1 VRASPLSCL
10 LPLALFATAPLS
22 AQSMREFSYERGL
35 QGEKT
40 LRAVIDFAAGT
51 LELRRAPR
59 GRLYGFQLLY
69 DADRFEPVG
78 SYDPRGAEV
87 RIGVSSMRRGG
98 VRVSRRDAL
107 PQSALVELNPDVPLS
122 LDVSFGAA
130 DSRLELGSLT
140 LNDLSLKTGAS
151 RTEVRFSTPARGE
164 CRSAFVAAGAG
175 EVEIRHMGNSGCRHW
190 RFDGGVGAVSLDL
203 SGEWE
208 RDARLVMQMA
218 LGGTTLILPRAS
230 KLGVKISLSGFLAGF
245 EGSGFKKRD
254 GVWYS
259 PGYDQAARTVD
270 VTVTGALGGVKV
282 EWR

>member
-1 VRASPLSCL
+1 
-10 LPLALFATAPLS
+10 
-22 AQSMREFSYERGL
+22 MREFSYERGR

-40 LRAVIDFAAGT
+40 LRAVIEFAAGT
-51 LELRRAPR
+51 LELRSAPR
-59 GRLYGFQLLY
+59 ARLYGFQLHY

-130 DSRLELGSLT
+130 DSRLELGGLT
-140 LNDLSLKTGAS
+140 LNDVSLKTGAS

-164 CRSAFVAAGAG
+164 CRSGFVASGAG
-175 EVEIRHMGNSGCRHW
+175 EVEIRHLGNSGCRHW

-203 SGEWE
+203 SGEWA
-208 RDARLVMQMA
+208 RDTRLVMQMA
-218 LGGTTLILPRAS
+218 LGGTTLIIPKGS
-230 KLGVKISLSGFLAGF
+230 TLGVKISLSGFLAGF

-254 GVWYS
+254 GAWYS
-259 PGYDQAARTVD
+259 PGYDQAVRKVD
-270 VTVTGALGGVKV
+270 VAVTGALGGVKV

>member
-1 VRASPLSCL
+1 
-10 LPLALFATAPLS
+10 
-22 AQSMREFSYERGL
+22 MREFSYERGL
-35 QGEKT
+35 QGEKS
-40 LRAVIDFAAGT
+40 LRAVIEFAAGT
-51 LELRRAPR
+51 LELRSGPR
-59 GRLYGFQLLY
+59 GRLYSFQLYY

-87 RIGVSSMRRGG
+87 RIGVSSLRRGG
-98 VRVSRRDAL
+98 VRVSRKDAL
-107 PQSALVELNPDVPLS
+107 PQSALVELSPDVPLS
-122 LDVSFGAA
+122 LDVSFGAS
-130 DSRLELGSLT
+130 DSRLELGRLRLS
-140 LNDLSLKTGAS
+140 DLSLKTGAS

-164 CRSAFVAAGAG
+164 CRSAFVASGAG

-218 LGGTTLILPRAS
+218 LGGTTLIIPKAS

-245 EGSGFKKRD
+245 EGSGFQKR
-254 GVWYS
+254 GGAWFS
-259 PGYDQAARTVD
+259 PGYDRAERKIDAQ
-270 VTVTGALGGVKV
+270 VTGALGGVKV